1 MDKLFNKIGHFIIKH
16 AKVNIIVIL
25 AVTVFLAFG
34 ATKLDMKMGNDVFV
48 SSKSDVYKTQRPIK
62 KTLVGMASIC
72 CLKVIK
78 TS

>member
-16 AKVNIIVIL
+16 AKINIIVIL

-48 SSKSDVYKTQRPIK
+48 SSKSDVYKDTTTYQKNFGGDGIY
-62 KTLVGMASIC
+62 LLLEAW
-72 CLKVIK
+72 
-78 TS
+78 